1 MKKKSKKQQAL
12 ELAVLSLLAVPVF
25 AVNSAEAAEAEE
37 ADKSR
42 DIVVTA
48 SKMEMEIKA
57 EPAAVE
63 VITAEDIRR
72 LGATN
77 VRDALALA
85 SNINVSK
92 AGMVGNAVM
101 VRGNNT
107 NHTLI
112 MVDGMRM
119 ASEDTPTTEN
129 YYKLAQINVNDI
141 ERIEIVRGSGSVLY
155 GSDAIGGVINIIT
168 RHSDKPSY
176 AVGISTGTEDINN
189 YYNFNFGK
197 EGRWTTSLN
206 MQFSKI
212 RRNNHEDV
220 GSGVYPMYGT
230 RQYYDFKAVYD
241 FENAQKNKLSLG
253 FDYQTD
259 KLETDS
265 TSGVSTN
272 YDNKRYGINLGFT
285 GQSEK
290 NNYELRTY
298 FYDYTKESAGSSTP
312 NDAKYNNWVL
322 EARDTLYADEQHT
335 ITYGGEYARNS
346 YEGTRLGRGVKKDYS
361 FSTYAGYIQDN
372 WQLNDRLLLIPA
384 VRYEHNSMFGS
395 SVTPK
400 IGATYSFSPNTRL
413 KLNYGRGYKAPTISE
428 LYMDWYPGVMPMRQL
443 GDPNLQPEKSVNFD
457 IGIEADN
464 DKSFGK
470 LTYFRNSVSNL
481 IEMQQVSA
489 ARVYPVI
496 YQWTNVGRAQIEGV
510 EAEYGYHLNENWSIK
525 VTHNYLDAK
534 DTSNNSRLSSR
545 AKNTTIF
552 QLVYDDKQADN
563 FTATIWDKIYG
574 DYHYQGAD
582 YSYNVLGISLNKN
595 WNGNFSTYLSVEN
608 LLNRKVD
615 PLYEWGTSW
624 RLGAE
629 WKF

>member
-230 RQYYDFKAVYD
+230 RQYYDFKAV
-241 FENAQKNKLSLG
+241 
-253 FDYQTD
+253 
-259 KLETDS
+259 
-265 TSGVSTN
+265 
-272 YDNKRYGINLGFT
+272 
-285 GQSEK
+285 
-290 NNYELRTY
+290 
-298 FYDYTKESAGSSTP
+298 
-312 NDAKYNNWVL
+312 
-322 EARDTLYADEQHT
+322 
-335 ITYGGEYARNS
+335 
-346 YEGTRLGRGVKKDYS
+346 
-361 FSTYAGYIQDN
+361 
-372 WQLNDRLLLIPA
+372 
-384 VRYEHNSMFGS
+384 
-395 SVTPK
+395 
-400 IGATYSFSPNTRL
+400 
-413 KLNYGRGYKAPTISE
+413 
-428 LYMDWYPGVMPMRQL
+428 
-443 GDPNLQPEKSVNFD
+443 
-457 IGIEADN
+457 
-464 DKSFGK
+464 
-470 LTYFRNSVSNL
+470 
-481 IEMQQVSA
+481 
-489 ARVYPVI
+489 
-496 YQWTNVGRAQIEGV
+496 
-510 EAEYGYHLNENWSIK
+510 
-525 VTHNYLDAK
+525 
-534 DTSNNSRLSSR
+534 
-545 AKNTTIF
+545 
-552 QLVYDDKQADN
+552 
-563 FTATIWDKIYG
+563 
-574 DYHYQGAD
+574 
-582 YSYNVLGISLNKN
+582 
-595 WNGNFSTYLSVEN
+595 
-608 LLNRKVD
+608 
-615 PLYEWGTSW
+615 
-624 RLGAE
+624 
-629 WKF
+629 